1 MKRVSENT
9 QTTQRQK
16 GNTMD
21 RDQAITLMT
30 ETVNQV
36 NMDLGYQHKM
46 PLEEMQKMI
55 EQQYEQVK
63 YINTIVYDTM
73 KSKGIIAE

>member
-1 MKRVSENT
+1 MNREE
-9 QTTQRQK
+9 
-16 GNTMD
+16 
-21 RDQAITLMT
+21 AIILMT

-36 NMDLGYQHKM
+36 NMDLGYQHKVPM
-46 PLEEMQKMI
+46 DELKKMI

>member
-1 MKRVSENT
+1 
-9 QTTQRQK
+9 
-16 GNTMD
+16 MD
-21 RDQAITLMT
+21 REQAITLMT

-46 PLEEMQKMI
+46 PLEEMKKMI

-73 KSKGIIAE
+73 KSNGIIAE

>member
-1 MKRVSENT
+1 
-9 QTTQRQK
+9 
-16 GNTMD
+16 
-21 RDQAITLMT
+21 MT

-36 NMDLGYQHKM
+36 NMDLGYQHKVPM
-46 PLEEMQKMI
+46 EEMKKMI

-73 KSKGIIAE
+73 KAKGIIAE

>member
-1 MKRVSENT
+1 
-9 QTTQRQK
+9 
-16 GNTMD
+16 MD
-21 RDQAITLMT
+21 REEAIILMT

-36 NMDLGYQHKM
+36 NLDLGYQHKV
-46 PLEEMQKMI
+46 PAEEMQKMI
-55 EQQYEQVK
+55 EQQYDQVK

>member
-1 MKRVSENT
+1 MKKEKESTSMNREE
-9 QTTQRQK
+9 
-16 GNTMD
+16 
-21 RDQAITLMT
+21 AIELMT

-36 NMDLGYQHKM
+36 NMDLGYQHKVPM
-46 PLEEMQKMI
+46 DELKKMI